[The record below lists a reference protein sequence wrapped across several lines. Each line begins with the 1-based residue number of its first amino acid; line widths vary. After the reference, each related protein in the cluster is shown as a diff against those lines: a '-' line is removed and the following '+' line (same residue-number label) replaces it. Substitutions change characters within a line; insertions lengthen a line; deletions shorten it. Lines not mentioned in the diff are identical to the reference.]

1 VAPDPRSL
9 AALGLTRDPIAYPMT
24 YPGRLPAESGLL
36 DGDRFL
42 ALRERTGTSPGGWAL
57 DDDTTLDDVLRS
69 RGASSLADRH
79 PILAVGSNGS
89 PAQLR
94 RKLAGRTS
102 VLLPL
107 TYATVRGLVSGV
119 SAHVSRP
126 GYVPAAPVRVDGAIG
141 RLVVLWPDDAQL
153 PVIDATEPN
162 YRRLPLPGTVTVS
175 LDGDTPLAGCR
186 LYAGRHGCL
195 VDRHGGPFHLTG
207 QAELVTGLLADL
219 PGLGRLTG
227 VRDPGEFAARLGGD
241 PELRERVRVLWRHEG
256 RVLEQPELGRN
267 ETPS

>member
-9 AALGLTRDPIAYPMT
+9 TALGLDRDPVADPLT
-24 YPGRLPAESGLL
+24 YPGPLPAESGLL

-42 ALRERTGTSPGGWAL
+42 ALRERTGVPPGGWAV
-57 DDDTTLDDVLRS
+57 DDATTLDEMLRG
-69 RGASSLADRH
+69 RDAPSLADRH

-94 RKLAGRTS
+94 RKLAGRAS

-107 TYATVRGLVSGV
+107 TYATVRGLVPGV

-153 PVIDATEPN
+153 SVIDATEPN
-162 YRRLPLPGTVTVS
+162 YRLLPVPGTVTVT
-175 LDGDTPLAGCR
+175 LDGGAPLAGCR

-195 VDRHGGPFHLTG
+195 LDRNGVPFPLTG

-227 VRDPGEFAARLGGD
+227 ARDPGDFAARLRRD
-241 PELRERVRVLWRHEG
+241 AELREQVRLLWRREG
-256 RVLEQPELGRN
+256 RVLEQPELGRK
-267 ETPS
+267 ETSC

>member
-9 AALGLTRDPIAYPMT
+9 AALGLTRDPIAYPLT

-42 ALRERTGTSPGGWAL
+42 ALRERTGASPGGWAV
-57 DDDTTLDDVLRS
+57 DDATTLDDMLRS
-69 RGASSLADRH
+69 RGAPPLADRH

-94 RKLAGRTS
+94 RKLAGRAS

-126 GYVPAAPVRVDGAIG
+126 GYVPAAPVRVDGATG

-153 PVIDATEPN
+153 SVIDATEPN
-162 YRRLPLPGTVTVS
+162 YHRLPLPGTVTVS
-175 LDGDTPLAGCR
+175 LDGDAPLAGCR

-195 VDRHGGPFHLTG
+195 VDRNGGPFHLTG
-207 QAELVTGLLADL
+207 QAELVAGLLADL
-219 PGLGRLTG
+219 PVLGRLIG
-227 VRDPGEFAARLGGD
+227 ARDSGEFAARLRRD
-241 PELRERVRVLWRHEG
+241 PELRERVRLLWRREG
-256 RVLEQPELGRN
+256 RVLEQPELGRK
-267 ETPS
+267 ETSC

>member
-9 AALGLTRDPIAYPMT
+9 AALGLTRDPIAHPLT

-42 ALRERTGTSPGGWAL
+42 ALRERTGTPGRWRL
-57 DDDTTLDDVLRS
+57 DGTTTLDDLLLGR
-69 RGASSLADRH
+69 RAPALTDRH

-94 RKLAGRTS
+94 RKLAG
-102 VLLPL
+102 LADILIPM
-107 TYATVRGLVSGV
+107 TYATVRGLVPGV

-126 GYVPAAPVRVDGAIG
+126 GYVPAAPVRVPGETG
-141 RLVVLWPDDAQL
+141 HLVVLWPDDAQL
-153 PVIDATEPN
+153 SVIDATEPN
-162 YRRLPLPGTVTVS
+162 YHRLPLPGTVTVS
-175 LDGDTPLAGCR
+175 LDGAAPLAGCR

-195 VDRHGGPFHLTG
+195 VDRRGRPFRLAG
-207 QAELVTGLLADL
+207 QAELLASLLADL
-219 PGLGRLTG
+219 PELGRLTG
-227 VRDPGEFAARLGGD
+227 ARGPEEFAAMVRRD
-241 PELRERVRVLWRHEG
+241 PELRERVRVLWRREG
-256 RVLEQPELGRN
+256 RVLEQPELGRK

>member
-1 VAPDPRSL
+1 MDPRSL
-9 AALGLTRDPIAYPMT
+9 AVLGLAQDPIAYPLT

-36 DGDRFL
+36 DGDRLL
-42 ALRERTGTSPGGWAL
+42 ALRERTCTSPGGWQLEHA
-57 DDDTTLDDVLRS
+57 TTLDEVLRS
-69 RGASSLADRH
+69 RGAPSLADRH

-94 RKLAGRTS
+94 RKLDGRAR

-126 GYVPAAPVRVDGAIG
+126 GYVPAAPVRVDGTTG
-141 RLVVLWPDDAQL
+141 RLVVLWPDEAQL

-162 YRRLPLPGTVTVS
+162 YHRLPLPGTVTVS
-175 LDGDTPLAGCR
+175 LDGGTPLAGCG

-195 VDRHGGPFHLTG
+195 VDRRGEPFRLTG
-207 QAELVTGLLADL
+207 QELLVAGLLADL

-227 VRDPGEFAARLGGD
+227 ARDPGEFAARLGGD
-241 PELRERVRVLWRHEG
+241 AGLRERVRLLWRREG
-256 RVLEQPELGRN
+256 RVLEQPELARKQ
-267 ETPS
+267 TPS